1 MALSLALNNNVYEV
15 GSFDAKT
22 YFAELLRKVQA
33 GFVISITKN
42 GKPVAIMQSPERKK
56 NSQALEA
63 FNKLNAIGAK
73 ISARNSK
80 NAISVS
86 ELHEIKNDGRKY

>member
-1 MALSLALNNNVYEV
+1 MRSALLMQKLI
-15 GSFDAKT
+15 
-22 YFAELLRKVQA
+22 LRNCSE
-33 GFVISITKN
+33 SITKN
-42 GKPVAIMQSPERKK
+42 GKPVAVMQSPERKK
-56 NSQALEA
+56 NTQALEA